1 MILNF
6 DLHNQTL
13 SKSSEVDTLHIVADS
28 KNYLVAHFN
37 FVTEDWKD
45 RLVYAL
51 FTYNKQT
58 YKMILGAD
66 DRLGPTE
73 CFIPHEVIHAPGFTV
88 SCYCDTRITTNAVQ
102 VKVAKSGYT
111 ENIANQQAT
120 PSVMEQMGNYM
131 KQYAM
136 VCNSILQDC
145 QKIRDEIG
153 GGDKQ

>member
-1 MILNF
+1 MTMILNF

-45 RLVYAL
+45 RVVYAL

-73 CFIPHEVIHAPGFTV
+73 CFVPHEVIHAPGFTV

-102 VKVAKSGYT
+102 VKAAKSGYT
-111 ENIANQQAT
+111 ENIAN
-120 PSVMEQMGNYM
+120 
-131 KQYAM
+131 
-136 VCNSILQDC
+136 
-145 QKIRDEIG
+145 
-153 GGDKQ
+153 